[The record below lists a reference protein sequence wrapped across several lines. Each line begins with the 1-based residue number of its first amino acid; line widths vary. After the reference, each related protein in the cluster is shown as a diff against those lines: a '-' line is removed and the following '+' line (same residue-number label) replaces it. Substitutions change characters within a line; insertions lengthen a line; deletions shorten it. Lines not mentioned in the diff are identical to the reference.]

1 MTERLRWDTLA
12 ALDPVAAEAVATL
25 ARGAAEADGFDALNE
40 SAVLALRHPSATTT
54 HVLATVDDTLV
65 GYAQLQIDESTS
77 TDTTGDAATGS
88 LVVAP
93 EHRRTGVGTRL
104 YEALR
109 ATAGEGTLQIWAPHD
124 TAAAAALATGQ
135 HLTRVRELMIMKRPL
150 TDPVP
155 APVVAPG
162 ATIRTFNPERDAQSW
177 LRVNA
182 RAFAHH
188 PEQGAITA
196 SDLAE
201 RMAEDWFDADGF
213 FLAVRDADQ
222 ALLGYHWTKEHDDG
236 LGEVYVLG
244 VDPDSGGQ
252 GLGKA
257 LLRTGLQHLAD
268 GGDTTVL
275 LYVEADHPSAV
286 GLYASHGFVESSRD
300 VLYAAPK
307 P

>member
-12 ALDPVAAEAVATL
+12 ALDPAAAEAVATL
-25 ARGAAEADGFDALNE
+25 ARGAAEVDGFDALNE
-40 SAVLALRHPSATTT
+40 SAVLALRHLSATTT

-65 GYAQLQIDESTS
+65 GYAQLQIDEST
-77 TDTTGDAATGS
+77 TDAATGDEATGA

-93 EHRRTGVGTRL
+93 EHRRAGVGTRL
-104 YEALR
+104 YEVLR
-109 ATAGEGTLQIWAPHD
+109 ATAGDRTIQIWAPHD
-124 TAAAAALATGQ
+124 TVAAGALAARQ

-155 APVVAPG
+155 ASVVAPG
-162 ATIRTFNPERDAQSW
+162 VTIRTFDPQTDAGSW

-182 RAFAHH
+182 RAFVHH

-201 RMAEDWFDADGF
+201 RVSEDWFDSDGF

-222 ALLGYHWTKEHDDG
+222 ALLGYHWTKEHGDG

-275 LYVEADHPSAV
+275 LYVEAGHPSAV

-300 VLYAAPK
+300 VLYATEP
-307 P
+307 